1 MEKARCNTE
10 LYSNLRAPL
19 NNVKP
24 SNFWGSHQFT
34 FGSPSL
40 FYRKPII
47 IGDKRRE
54 RNGVNKRIA
63 DNQHQGFYSK
73 HPTFTFQLLFLPP
86 FIHKVCYNEHAKSNE
101 AVTNFV
107 AVNRYL
113 FNELL
118 LGFNAGYF

>member
-1 MEKARCNTE
+1 MALILVQAYPISLSKDSKQQR
-10 LYSNLRAPL
+10 LRQP
-19 NNVKP
+19 
-24 SNFWGSHQFT
+24 
-34 FGSPSL
+34 L
-40 FYRKPII
+40 FYSKPIKI

-54 RNGVNKRIA
+54 RNGVNERIA

-101 AVTNFV
+101 AVTNLV

-118 LGFNAGYF
+118 LGFNAGHF